1 MQMKACLP
9 SLFLALCVAFGQ
21 TASAKEIM
29 CIISDGKNE
38 AKDRQLL
45 KTIIKDPKIHAF
57 AYLFNF
63 NEGSQAGQ
71 VSHLG
76 EIRKGVLFAT
86 SKQYV
91 LKARNGAS
99 LTDTFTID
107 RVTGA
112 YSLSTSASLAGAVT
126 SGGYC
131 EAMPTVKTVF

>member
-1 MQMKACLP
+1 
-9 SLFLALCVAFGQ
+9 VAGQ
-21 TASAKEIM
+21 AASAKEIM
-29 CIISDGKNE
+29 CLISAGKSQAE
-38 AKDRQLL
+38 DKKALSS
-45 KTIIKDPKIHAF
+45 IIKDPKLHAI

-63 NEGSQAGQ
+63 NEAGQTGQ

-76 EIRKGVLFAT
+76 QIRKGVLFAT

-91 LKARNGAS
+91 LKVRRGAS

-126 SGGYC
+126 SSGYC
-131 EAMPTVKTVF
+131 EPMPTVKTVF